1 MDWVLLLANP
11 ILEGALLLLLILIV
25 DKEVTSLGELAQRP
39 AVLLG
44 EDAEVML
51 VANVVLQREPVVSF
65 SGSVAVVTLL
75 A

>member
-11 ILEGALLLLLILIV
+11 ILEGALLFISLV
-25 DKEVTSLGELAQRP
+25 EKEVAAVGELAQRP

-44 EDAEVML
+44 EDTEVML
-51 VANVVLQREPVVSF
+51 VANVVLQREPVVSL
-65 SGSVAVVTLL
+65 SCPVAVFALL

>member
-51 VANVVLQREPVVSF
+51 VANVVLQREPVVSL
-65 SGSVAVVTLL
+65 SCPVAVFALL

>member
-11 ILEGALLLLLILIV
+11 ILEAALLLILIV
-25 DKEVTSLGELAQRP
+25 DKEVTSLSELAQRP

-51 VANVVLQREPVVSF
+51 VANVVLQREPVVSL
-65 SGSVAVVTLL
+65 SWPVAFVTLL

>member
-1 MDWVLLLANP
+1 MGWTLLLANP
-11 ILEGALLLLLILIV
+11 ILEGALLLISIV
-25 DKEVTSLGELAQRP
+25 DKEVTALSELAQRP

-51 VANVVLQREPVVSF
+51 VANVVLQREPVVSL
-65 SGSVAVVTLL
+65 SWPVAVGTLL